1 MAANSL
7 SGLILTLLA
16 TETAEYLHAR
26 SAILSRCRVETRQ
39 ERDVAQ
45 GGNTINIPAPMLE
58 MAPSDYSYP
67 TIPFTGQPSYSD
79 IQSIAIPTI
88 SLTFSQH
95 PRTRVE
101 INQLESRIAAGNFD
115 TILGLAKPGI
125 LEGMVRTID
134 KSLVALYTGLS
145 NTPVGTAGVDLTD
158 DTIGDGIASLSSQMV
173 DPTNGDVHFITGDQV
188 YWQQLRKIPNYTA
201 AYAMGDNRFIREG
214 DVGNLYGLRVNY
226 SQNIVATATS
236 PVATNNIMFQ
246 KDAFVIGFLNFEPAK
261 KYAPSAAIDEQ
272 IYVDPNTGIAVRAQ
286 MYYDNDLQ
294 GTIYSVDCCYGV
306 AVYMANRGVVVV
318 C

>member
-1 MAANSL
+1 MAQSPNSI

-58 MAPSDYSYP
+58 MDPVPFTYP
-67 TIPFTGQPSYSD
+67 TLPYTNTYSD
-79 IQSIAIPTI
+79 IQSINIPTI
-88 SLTFSQH
+88 ALTFNNH
-95 PRTRVE
+95 PRTRVMV
-101 INQLESRIAAGNFD
+101 NQLESRVAAGNFD
-115 TILGLAKPGI
+115 TILSLAKPGI
-125 LEGMVRTID
+125 LEGMVRNID
-134 KSLVALYTGLS
+134 KSLIALYTGLS
-145 NTPVGTAGVDLTD
+145 NTPVGTAGVALTNT
-158 DTIGDGIASLSSQMV
+158 TILNGIASLSANMV

-188 YWQQLRKIPNYTA
+188 YWNQLPNISQFLP
-201 AYAMGDNRFIREG
+201 AYAVGDNRFIREG
-214 DVGNLYGLRVNY
+214 DVGQIYGLRMNY
-226 SQNIVATATS
+226 SQNITVTASS
-236 PVATNNIMFQ
+236 PVVTNNLMFQ

-272 IYVDPNTGIAVRAQ
+272 IYVDPNTGVAVRAQ
-286 MYYDNDLQ
+286 MYYDNTLQ
-294 GTIYSVDCCYGV
+294 STIYSVDCCFGV
-306 AVYMANRGVVVV
+306 AVYMANRGVVVQ